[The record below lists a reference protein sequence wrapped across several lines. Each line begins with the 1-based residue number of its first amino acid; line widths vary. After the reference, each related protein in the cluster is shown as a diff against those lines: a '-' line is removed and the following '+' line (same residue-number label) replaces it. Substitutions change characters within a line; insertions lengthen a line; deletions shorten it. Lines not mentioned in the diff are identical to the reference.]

1 MVCIQAGSGIRPQAN
16 RPSGGFRR
24 APPAVG
30 RLRRPARSLKFR
42 PFPGVRSAPL
52 IPKGRPPS
60 AGEQKGQ
67 AYGRRPTALRA
78 VSGGLRPPSAACGG
92 RACGPPAPQIPL
104 ISRQTVC
111 SPHPQR
117 APVLGRGAERAGI
130 RPQANRPPGGFR
142 RASPAVGRLRRPGLR
157 PASLPSNS
165 TRFPADGPP
174 SPPGT
179 GKASPCTNANRP
191 RGSYPQ
197 APPGN
202 RQVGLVKIVAALY
215 LLVVLL
221 ALPGQD

>member
-1 MVCIQAGSGIRPQAN
+1 MVCIQAGAGIRPQAN
-16 RPSGGFRR
+16 RPPGGFRW

-30 RLRRPARSLKFR
+30 RLRRPGLRPARS
-42 PFPGVRSAPL
+42 PQ
-52 IPKGRPPS
+52 IPPIPRRMVCSPHPQRAPPS
-60 AGEQKGQ
+60 AGKQKGQ

-92 RACGPPAPQIPL
+92 RACGPNPPA
-104 ISRQTVC
+104 
-111 SPHPQR
+111 
-117 APVLGRGAERAGI
+117 AAG
-130 RPQANRPPGGFR
+130 
-142 RASPAVGRLRRPGLR
+142 PAARFAR
-157 PASLPSNS
+157 PSNS
-165 TRFPADGPP
+165 THFPADGPP

-179 GKASPCTNANRP
+179 GKASPCTNSNRS

-202 RQVGLVKIVAALY
+202 RQVGFVKIVAALH